1 MKHRIMVK
9 LVPKDIVT
17 YILLILCLLGC
28 NTVYSTCAT
37 KDYRF
42 PELTALFLIILL
54 VLNIKHLSFSIL
66 KKWILFFLPYY
77 FLNIVI
83 IMESVSSDK
92 LISFSVKF
100 LIFIPLLTLIIL
112 NDARKGKIWNII
124 LKFENIIYIYVI
136 ITLILWIFVCFFN
149 IIPMTGEIVS
159 SWGGERVYPL
169 YFGIFTTRQTQE
181 FLGILWTRNQGIF
194 AEGPMYNLV
203 LIIAICIEVFIAPIQ
218 EKKGKFIWNGMD
230 MRKLIILIITDI
242 TTFTITGMI
251 LLLAI
256 FSFKYCLTKSKTV
269 LVGIIKW
276 VGAII
281 VLIMAGYFSN
291 KLFLVKA
298 DTGSWEVR
306 FDDFLAGF
314 AAWKRNFWFG
324 NGYDT
329 MDAITYYMSSR
340 RSYNMGY
347 SSGMFSVLA
356 QGGIAL
362 MLNYIIAFVGYI
374 KYSVQ
379 FHRYEL
385 ISMSIIVILIFI
397 TSLFH
402 FTFVML
408 LILAYGYALL
418 IHKFKI

>member
-1 MKHRIMVK
+1 
-9 LVPKDIVT
+9 
-17 YILLILCLLGC
+17 
-28 NTVYSTCAT
+28 
-37 KDYRF
+37 
-42 PELTALFLIILL
+42 
-54 VLNIKHLSFSIL
+54 
-66 KKWILFFLPYY
+66 
-77 FLNIVI
+77 
-83 IMESVSSDK
+83 
-92 LISFSVKF
+92 
-100 LIFIPLLTLIIL
+100 
-112 NDARKGKIWNII
+112 
-124 LKFENIIYIYVI
+124 
-136 ITLILWIFVCFFN
+136 
-149 IIPMTGEIVS
+149 
-159 SWGGERVYPL
+159 
-169 YFGIFTTRQTQE
+169 
-181 FLGILWTRNQGIF
+181 
-194 AEGPMYNLV
+194 
-203 LIIAICIEVFIAPIQ
+203 
-218 EKKGKFIWNGMD
+218 
-230 MRKLIILIITDI
+230 
-242 TTFTITGMI
+242 MI

-276 VGAII
+276 IGAII
-281 VLIMAGYFSN
+281 VLIMAWYFSN
-291 KLFLVKA
+291 KLFLLKA

-329 MDAITYYMSSR
+329 MDAIIYYMSSR

-362 MLNYIIAFVGYI
+362 MLNYIIGFLGYI

-385 ISMSIIVILIFI
+385 ISMSIVVILIFI

-408 LILAYGYALL
+408 LIMAYGYALL
-418 IHKFKI
+418 IYKFKI